1 MAPIPSRSDACEVY
15 NARKAKERAMGE
27 WVQVQ
32 GPDGAFKAY
41 VARPSGTPKAAVVTI
56 QEIFGVNAVTRGKAD
71 WLAREGYLAI
81 APDLFW
87 RIKPGIELTDQTD
100 NEWKQAIDYMNQLD
114 KNASVRDV
122 QATLTHARSELGAK
136 KAGCLG
142 YCMGGYIAF
151 LAACRTDTDA
161 SVAYHGGGIHTALG
175 DAGGIKKPVLL
186 HNPMKDSFIPV
197 EALNTIRET
206 LAPNPLVTVYEY
218 AEQDHAFTREGGK
231 HYDDA
236 AKQLADGRTIAW
248 LTEKL
253 A

>member
-1 MAPIPSRSDACEVY
+1 
-15 NARKAKERAMGE
+15 MGD
-27 WVQVQ
+27 WVEVQ
-32 GPDGAFKAY
+32 GPDGSFKAY
-41 VARPSGTPKAAVVTI
+41 VTRPSGSPKAAVVVI
-56 QEIFGVNAVTRGKAD
+56 QEIFGVNAVMRGKAD
-71 WLAREGYLAI
+71 WLAREGFLAI

-87 RIKPGIELTDQTD
+87 RIEPGIELTDQTD
-100 NEWKQAIDYMNQLD
+100 NEWKQALDYMNRLD
-114 KNASVRDV
+114 KSASVRDV
-122 QATLTHARSELGAK
+122 QATLTHARSALGVR

-161 SVAYHGGGIHTALG
+161 SVAYHGGGIHTAL
-175 DAGGIKKPVLL
+175 DEAGGIKKPVLL

-206 LAPNPLVTVYEY
+206 LKDNPMVTIYEY

-231 HYDDA
+231 HYDEA

-248 LTEKL
+248 LNEKL

>member
-1 MAPIPSRSDACEVY
+1 
-15 NARKAKERAMGE
+15 MGE
-27 WVQVQ
+27 WVEVK

-41 VARPSGTPKAAVVTI
+41 VARPSGTPKAAVVAI
-56 QEIFGVNAVTRGKAD
+56 QEIFGVNAVMRGKAD
-71 WLAREGYLAI
+71 WLAREGFLAI

-100 NEWKQAIDYMNQLD
+100 AGWKQAIDYMNQLD
-114 KNASVRDV
+114 KNASVNDV
-122 QATLTHARSELGAK
+122 QATLTHARGLSASLGGAS
-136 KAGCLG
+136 KASCLG

-175 DAGGIKKPVLL
+175 DAGAIRKPVLL

-206 LAPNPLVTVYEY
+206 LASNPLVTIYEY
-218 AEQDHAFTREGGK
+218 AEQDHAFTREGGA
-231 HYDDA
+231 HYDQA

-248 LTEKL
+248 LNERL

>member
-1 MAPIPSRSDACEVY
+1 MGDWVEV
-15 NARKAKERAMGE
+15 A
-27 WVQVQ
+27 

-41 VARPSGTPKAAVVTI
+41 VARPTGTPKAAVVAI
-56 QEIFGVNAVTRGKAD
+56 QEIFGVNAVMRGKAD
-71 WLAREGYLAI
+71 WLAREGFLAI

-100 NEWKQAIDYMNQLD
+100 NEWKQALDYMNQLD

-122 QATLTHARSELGAK
+122 QATLTHARSELGAR

-175 DAGGIKKPVLL
+175 EAGAIKKPVLL

-206 LAPNPLVTVYEY
+206 LAPNPLVTIYEY

-231 HYDDA
+231 HYDEA

-248 LTEKL
+248 LNEKL

>member
-1 MAPIPSRSDACEVY
+1 MGDWVEV
-15 NARKAKERAMGE
+15 R
-27 WVQVQ
+27 

-41 VARPSGTPKAAVVTI
+41 VARPAGTPKGAVVAI
-56 QEIFGVNAVTRGKAD
+56 QEIFGVNAVMRGKAD
-71 WLAREGYLAI
+71 WLAREGFLAI

-87 RIKPGIELTDQTD
+87 RIKPGIDITDQTEA
-100 NEWKQAIDYMNQLD
+100 EWKEALDYMNQLD

-122 QATLTHARSELGAK
+122 QATLTHARGMGCA
-136 KAGCLG
+136 KAGVMG

-161 SVAYHGGGIHTALG
+161 SVCYHGGGIHTALG
-175 DAGGIKKPVLL
+175 EAGAIKKPVML

-206 LAPNPLVTVYEY
+206 LKSTPLVTVHEY
-218 AEQDHAFTREGGK
+218 AEQDHAFTREGGA
-231 HYDDA
+231 HYDEA
-236 AKQLADGRTIAW
+236 AKQLADGRTIAF
-248 LTEKL
+248 LNQHL

>member
-1 MAPIPSRSDACEVY
+1 
-15 NARKAKERAMGE
+15 MGE
-27 WVQVQ
+27 WVEIS

-41 VARPSGTPKAAVVTI
+41 VARPSGAPKGAVVAV
-56 QEIFGVNAVTRGKAD
+56 QEIFGVNAVMRGKTD
-71 WLAREGYLAI
+71 WLAREGFLAV

-87 RIKPGIELTDQTD
+87 RIKPGIDLTDQSD
-100 NEWKQAIDYMNQLD
+100 AEWQEAFGYMNALD
-114 KNASVRDV
+114 KNASVKDV
-122 QATLTHARSELGAK
+122 AATLAWARSQGVS
-136 KAGCLG
+136 KAGVMG

-161 SVAYHGGGIHTALG
+161 TVAYHGGGIHTALG
-175 DAGGIKKPVLL
+175 EAGGITKPLML

-206 LAPNPLVTVYEY
+206 LKSNPLVTVHEY

-231 HYDDA
+231 HYDADA
-236 AKQLADGRTIAW
+236 TKLADGRTIAFFNAN
-248 LTEKL
+248 L

>member
-1 MAPIPSRSDACEVY
+1 
-15 NARKAKERAMGE
+15 MGE

-32 GPDGAFKAY
+32 GPDGAFRAY
-41 VARPSGTPKAAVVTI
+41 VARPAGTPKAAVVAI
-56 QEIFGVNAVTRGKAD
+56 QEIFGVNAVMRGKAD
-71 WLAREGYLAI
+71 WLAREGFLAI

-87 RIKPGIELTDQTD
+87 RIKPGIDITDQSD
-100 NEWKQAIDYMNQLD
+100 AEWKEAIGYMNQLD
-114 KNASVRDV
+114 KDASVKDV
-122 QATLTHARSELGAK
+122 QATLTWARGQGVS
-136 KAGCLG
+136 KAGVMG

-175 DAGGIKKPVLL
+175 EAANIKKPVLL

-206 LAPNPLVTVYEY
+206 LKGNPLVTIYEY

-231 HYDDA
+231 HYDEA
-236 AKQLADGRTIAW
+236 AKQIADARTIAF
-248 LTEKL
+248 LKQHL
-253 A
+253 G